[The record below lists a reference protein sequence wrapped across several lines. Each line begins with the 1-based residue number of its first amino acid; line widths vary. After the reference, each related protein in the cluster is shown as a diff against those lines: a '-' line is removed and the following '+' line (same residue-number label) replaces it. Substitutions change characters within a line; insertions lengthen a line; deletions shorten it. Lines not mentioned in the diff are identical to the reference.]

1 MNVRKI
7 CRKISRTGSSPG
19 GKTLLKIEF
28 FKKKKQKSMQ
38 ILRLSEELKL
48 EAITSLSPI

>member
-1 MNVRKI
+1 MSVRKI
-7 CRKISRTGSSPG
+7 SRKISRTGPSPG
-19 GKTLLKIEF
+19 GKTLLKIEL
-28 FKKKKQKSMQ
+28 KKKEINMQ

>member
-1 MNVRKI
+1 MSVRKI

-28 FKKKKQKSMQ
+28 FKKETA
-38 ILRLSEELKL
+38 EEHASF
-48 EAITSLSPI
+48 ETFRRAQT